1 MIHQKELLPLTGY
14 VHGGCS
20 PVGMKKPFPTTF
32 HATALEGD
40 TITVSAGKIGYQICC
55 KPEDLIALVGA
66 QVADVV

>member
-1 MIHQKELLPLTGY
+1 M
-14 VHGGCS
+14 S
-20 PVGMKKPFPTTF
+20 PGAAPHDRPMPFPTTF